1 MKSIMLIVLFACSV
15 GSINADA
22 VTNTIS
28 SIWHTITKRGDDA
41 KLKSTN
47 DDNINTKIS
56 DTEMNKSLSE
66 IYEERKA
73 IFEKKQEEAKKKQIE
88 MQETKPS
95 LIVFTSQDDSVSV
108 ERSFNDIETPLRK
121 ALNAFENLS
130 QDLYSNLLL
139 LKTDDDIANEMEKSI
154 VITDI
159 IKRTTIYLK
168 LALEGIKEINS
179 GVAVL
184 CSINSIT
191 DNGYAIGCDQIVKGL
206 AILNCEKFIYNTI
219 NYEIEILLKITS
231 SRHQDVFGSV
241 LEKHLAD
248 VSDLSDSIKKI
259 SELYDNEI
267 CPKIKRE
274 DLSTSFNEKQ
284 QSIRNIVSTVLL
296 VINLLNELNKYYINK
311 NKELQFKI
319 S

>member
-1 MKSIMLIVLFACSV
+1 M
-15 GSINADA
+15 
-22 VTNTIS
+22 
-28 SIWHTITKRGDDA
+28 
-41 KLKSTN
+41 
-47 DDNINTKIS
+47 
-56 DTEMNKSLSE
+56 
-66 IYEERKA
+66 
-73 IFEKKQEEAKKKQIE
+73 
-88 MQETKPS
+88 
-95 LIVFTSQDDSVSV
+95 